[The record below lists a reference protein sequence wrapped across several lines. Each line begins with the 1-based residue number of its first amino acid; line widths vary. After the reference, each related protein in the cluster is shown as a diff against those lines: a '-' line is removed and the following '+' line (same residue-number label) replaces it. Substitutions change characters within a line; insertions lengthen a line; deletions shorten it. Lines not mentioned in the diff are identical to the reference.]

1 MMAQHVRLVNVL
13 IYSLAQVLVAV
24 SVLFVWVFR
33 QANIAKEFQSFGL
46 GELTRSM
53 VGAFKIALATLLLVG
68 LWFPVLVFASSL
80 LMGLMMIAA
89 QFFHA
94 RAGSPWVK
102 RLPSLV
108 LLGLCVLLAC
118 R

>member
-1 MMAQHVRLVNVL
+1 MEAQHVCLVNPLV
-13 IYSLAQVLVAV
+13 YSIVQVLVAV

-33 QANIAKEFQSFGL
+33 QANIVRDFQSFGL
-46 GELTRSM
+46 GDLTRSM
-53 VGAFKIALATLLLVG
+53 VGAFKIALATLLLAG
-68 LWFPVLVFASSL
+68 LWFPVLVFASSV
-80 LMGLMMIAA
+80 LMGLMMVAA

-94 RAGSPWVK
+94 KAGSPWV
-102 RLPSLV
+102 RRIPSLV

>member
-1 MMAQHVRLVNVL
+1 VNPL
-13 IYSLAQVLVAV
+13 IYSLAQVIVAV
-24 SVLFVWVFR
+24 SVLVVWVFR
-33 QANIAKEFQSFGL
+33 HANVAREFQSFGL
-46 GELTRSM
+46 GDLTRSA
-53 VGAFKIALATLLLVG
+53 VGAFKIALATLLLAG
-68 LWFPVLVFASSL
+68 LWFPVLVFASSA
-80 LMGLMMIAA
+80 LMGLMMLAA

-94 RAGSPWVK
+94 RAGSPWVR

>member
-1 MMAQHVRLVNVL
+1 VSPHL
-13 IYSLAQVLVAV
+13 YSLAQVVVAV

-33 QANIAKEFQSFGL
+33 QANIAREFHSFGL
-46 GELTRSM
+46 GDLTRSA
-53 VGAFKIALATLLLVG
+53 VGAFKVALATLLLAG
-68 LWFPVLVFASSL
+68 LWFPVLVLASSV
-80 LMGLMMIAA
+80 LMGLMMAAA

-102 RLPSLV
+102 RLPSLG
-108 LLGLCVLLAC
+108 LLALCVLLAC